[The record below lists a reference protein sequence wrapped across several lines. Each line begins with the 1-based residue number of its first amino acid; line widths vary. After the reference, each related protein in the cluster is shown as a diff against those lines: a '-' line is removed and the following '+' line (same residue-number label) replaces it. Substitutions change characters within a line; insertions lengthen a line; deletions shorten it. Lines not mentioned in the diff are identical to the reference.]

1 MLYKDIRSGSDRY
14 RHSFSLPLSISADF
28 PPREIIPAE
37 LGRGDIRLS
46 RRRGAPPLFVLILR
60 SVEIDDRR
68 RGKNFVTRNRNSR
81 YFPYFRTH
89 RVVHANKVTTLMLS
103 YPRGGARE
111 ERGGFNTF
119 LNIPS
124 IPPYS
129 RPSTRKI
136 LAFLFLCSSSW
147 NPPPSL
153 IQRLEY

>member
-14 RHSFSLPLSISADF
+14 RHSFSLSLSISVDF

-124 IPPYS
+124 IPP
-129 RPSTRKI
+129 STRKI
-136 LAFLFLCSSSW
+136 LAFLFL
-147 NPPPSL
+147 PFILLEPPSFPHTTT
-153 IQRLEY
+153 RVLEGG